1 MLGKAS
7 GRCLAGSRQFLIT
20 SYVDAGQSWGRCW
33 AELGADA
40 EQGFGVGQIPS
51 WQAIPG
57 HTLGRCWAELGADAE
72 QGFGVGQISSS
83 SWPHPRQVLGRAW
96 ELILRRAWADDGQT
110 LLNHSEAEDHKT

>member
-7 GRCLAGSRQFLIT
+7 GRCLAGPRQFLIT
-20 SYVDAGQSWGRCW
+20 SYVDAGQSW
-33 AELGADA
+33 
-40 EQGFGVGQIPS
+40 
-51 WQAIPG
+51 
-57 HTLGRCWAELGADAE
+57 GRCWAELGADAE

>member
-51 WQAIPG
+51 
-57 HTLGRCWAELGADAE
+57 
-72 QGFGVGQISSS
+72 S